1 MPKEITNTKGTLLLG
16 MIKKGSDS
24 EHLDLGKPSEL
35 LSHRFF
41 NPFYLDW
48 LDHPLAKDFDI
59 RKGEIS
65 ITVPHVAPGNSYIVV
80 CESYYP
86 HG

>member
-35 LSHRFF
+35 LFYRFL
-41 NPFYLDW
+41 NPFFLT
-48 LDHPLAKDFDI
+48 
-59 RKGEIS
+59 G
-65 ITVPHVAPGNSYIVV
+65 
-80 CESYYP
+80 
-86 HG
+86 